1 MTLPTI
7 RRFAGPAAL
16 AVGTADLVVER
27 LRAAIAE
34 RGHASI
40 ALAGGTTP
48 QPFHRELT
56 TRALDWSRVHVYFGD
71 DRCVPPDHP
80 ASNYRAARETLLAHV
95 PLLAENIHR
104 IEGEL
109 PVAEAAARYADV
121 VRPALPLDVCI
132 LGMGDDGHTASL
144 FPATPPAPPDALVIA
159 TTSPVPP
166 HERVTFTFGAIR
178 ASREVI
184 LQVTGGSKAA
194 RLAQVYAELAAN
206 HPVLPTAQVG
216 PAIWMVDDA
225 AAAQLPA

>member
-7 RRFAGPAAL
+7 HRFAGPAAL

-95 PLLAENIHR
+95 PVMAENVHR

-109 PVAEAAARYADV
+109 PAAEAAARYADV
-121 VRPALPLDVCI
+121 VRPALPLDVTI

-144 FPATPPAPPDALVIA
+144 FPATPPAPDGAVVIA

-166 HERVTFTFGAIR
+166 HDRVTFTFDAIR
-178 ASREVI
+178 ASHTVI

-194 RLAQVYAELAAN
+194 RLAQVYAEIAAGR
-206 HPVLPTAQVG
+206 PTLPTARVG
-216 PAIWMVDDA
+216 PVIWVVDDA